1 MQNKVVFELGHKPK
15 FFVPELIARIVLTT
29 FICITYKN
37 FNQRDSLVL
46 ECLLFC
52 ILVNIVISFISLYY
66 GYRRLLGIKKTFI
79 SRLSNQP
86 SFINSNFEFT
96 SNFKYSDFRYLVV
109 LQAFIFGIAISL
121 EPFLLSDGLP
131 DFSHEMMLVT
141 SAFIVMPICYIL
153 VFLKFKGYFMSHNII
168 SISKNGQKLSDPEL
182 ASTIGLFKEKPISS
196 THYLNDMWLISY
208 RRKLSEYRQRVDTL
222 LIEAVFIGT
231 LTFATFVQLTSPE
244 SISSLPLIQKTEENY
259 HRVHRI
265 NDSILSKSEF
275 LGMFCAYPRSSKT
288 DTLYGL
294 IDSCFPSSGQLKI
307 EANRS
312 SLGYFQNWVINRK
325 LTIFKAYYLGR
336 NDKKWIF
343 QHITSQNLKPNE
355 ELSDVK
361 VNTLER
367 IVDNWEE
374 KRIKNF
380 TVADFKVLSKELI
393 FWKLAHA
400 IDSIPVESLKV
411 KKNREIEI
419 LTARYSTIGWERY
432 KSIIKSTWDEQEFLF
447 LIAIGSILC
456 SVCFIAVLLK
466 RFPIIVGIENFA
478 SEISKAS
485 VWNSREEHIQLKK
498 IEFDIESKLV
508 EASSNQVVLDK
519 YEERRDKY
527 TERLQMQLAICELQ
541 ANRLETNI
549 KTISIL
555 RTFGLFIFYFVLS
568 ISTLM
573 IDYVVSVFLFVIL
586 TYSIFG
592 AQIMNDESLFYWMF
606 SKIFKRK
613 VEDKTIFAS

>member
-1 MQNKVVFELGHKPK
+1 M
-15 FFVPELIARIVLTT
+15 
-29 FICITYKN
+29 
-37 FNQRDSLVL
+37 
-46 ECLLFC
+46 
-52 ILVNIVISFISLYY
+52 
-66 GYRRLLGIKKTFI
+66 
-79 SRLSNQP
+79 
-86 SFINSNFEFT
+86 
-96 SNFKYSDFRYLVV
+96 
-109 LQAFIFGIAISL
+109 
-121 EPFLLSDGLP
+121 
-131 DFSHEMMLVT
+131 
-141 SAFIVMPICYIL
+141 
-153 VFLKFKGYFMSHNII
+153 
-168 SISKNGQKLSDPEL
+168 
-182 ASTIGLFKEKPISS
+182 
-196 THYLNDMWLISY
+196 
-208 RRKLSEYRQRVDTL
+208 
-222 LIEAVFIGT
+222 
-231 LTFATFVQLTSPE
+231 
-244 SISSLPLIQKTEENY
+244 
-259 HRVHRI
+259 
-265 NDSILSKSEF
+265 
-275 LGMFCAYPRSSKT
+275 
-288 DTLYGL
+288 
-294 IDSCFPSSGQLKI
+294 
-307 EANRS
+307 
-312 SLGYFQNWVINRK
+312 
-325 LTIFKAYYLGR
+325 
-336 NDKKWIF
+336 
-343 QHITSQNLKPNE
+343 
-355 ELSDVK
+355 
-361 VNTLER
+361 
-367 IVDNWEE
+367 
-374 KRIKNF
+374 
-380 TVADFKVLSKELI
+380 I

-478 SEISKAS
+478 SEISKAN

-508 EASSNQVVLDK
+508 EASSNQVVIGK
-519 YEERRDKY
+519 YEERRDEY
-527 TERLQMQLAICELQ
+527 TERLQSQLAICELQ

-592 AQIMNDESLFYWMF
+592 AQIMNDESIFYWMF

>member
-15 FFVPELIARIVLTT
+15 FFIPELIARIVLTT
-29 FICITYKN
+29 FICITYTN
-37 FNQRDSLVL
+37 FNQRDNLVL
-46 ECLLFC
+46 ECLSFC
-52 ILVNIVISFISLYY
+52 ILMNVVISFISLYY
-66 GYRRLLGIKKTFI
+66 GYRRVLAIKKTFI

-86 SFINSNFEFT
+86 TFINSKFEFE
-96 SNFKYSDFRYLVV
+96 SDFKYSDFRYLVV
-109 LQAFIFGIAISL
+109 LQAFIFGIAVFL
-121 EPFLLSDGLP
+121 EPIILSKGKSDQST
-131 DFSHEMMLVT
+131 DTILVI
-141 SAFIVMPICYIL
+141 SSFIVMPICYIL
-153 VFLKFKGYFMSHNII
+153 VFLKFKGCFMNHNII
-168 SISKNGQKLSDPEL
+168 SIKKNDQKLSDSEL
-182 ASTIGLFKEKPISS
+182 ASTIGMFEEKPISS

-244 SISSLPLIQKTEENY
+244 SISSLPMIQKTEEDY
-259 HRVHRI
+259 HDVHRI
-265 NDSILSKSEF
+265 NDTALSKSEF
-275 LGMFCAYPRSSKT
+275 LDILSTYEGFPKT
-288 DTLYGL
+288 DTLYR
-294 IDSCFPSSGQLKI
+294 IVDSYFPSTGQVNI
-307 EANRS
+307 NPNRS

-325 LTIFKAYYLGR
+325 LTIFKTYYLGR

-343 QHITSQNLKPNE
+343 QHITDKNVTE
-355 ELSDVK
+355 ELSDIK
-361 VNTLER
+361 AKTLER
-367 IVDNWEE
+367 IIKTWES
-374 KRIKNF
+374 KNVIHL
-380 TVADFKVLSKELI
+380 TAADYKNISKELM
-393 FWKLAHA
+393 FWKLARE
-400 IDSIPVESLKV
+400 IDSIPMESLKV

-419 LTARYSTIGWERY
+419 LSARYSTIGWERY

-447 LIAIGSILC
+447 LIAIGSIMC

-478 SEISKAS
+478 SEINKAT
-485 VWNSREEHIQLKK
+485 VWNTREEHIQLKK

-508 EASSNQVVLDK
+508 DAASNEVVVGK
-519 YEERRDKY
+519 YEERRDAY
-527 TERLQMQLAICELQ
+527 TERLQSQLAICELQ

-549 KTISIL
+549 KTVSIL

-592 AQIMNDESLFYWMF
+592 AQIMNDESIFYWVF

-613 VEDKTIFAS
+613 AQDNTIFAS